1 MDLSVPQTVQYPSST
16 VRSSTNDFKTT
27 STRTCSGEILLSKM
41 DTLNAVPLL
50 KFDPNAT
57 FKTDDRVL
65 YECANGYRF
74 MNGPLEHVCGND
86 GAWKGALPYC
96 KRCRCPCSRMKNQV
110 IIKTQEELQNKI
122 NVMTEK
128 LKVKKSDLTSVKS
141 RKTSAP
147 DPRPSSKAVGSLIGI
162 GILVFIFAVIIISDF
177 PLLYTHI
184 KYGPYHG
191 R

>member
-16 VRSSTNDFKTT
+16 VKSSTNDLKTT
-27 STRTCSGEILLSKM
+27 SARSCTGEILLSKM
-41 DTLNAVPLL
+41 YTLNAVPLL
-50 KFDPNAT
+50 KSFDPNTT

-74 MNGPLEHVCGND
+74 INGTLEHVCGND
-86 GAWKGALPYC
+86 GSWKGALPYC

-122 NVMTEK
+122 NVMTGQ
-128 LKVKKSDLTSVKS
+128 LKVKTSDLTSVKS

-147 DPRPSSKAVGSLIGI
+147 DPRPSSKAVGSLLGI

-177 PLLYTHI
+177 PLLYRHI
-184 KYGPYHG
+184 KYGL
-191 R
+191 